1 MKKESII
8 NKIVKLHSLQLQ
20 IDVSGGPEKCMP
32 IFDKYC
38 QLREEILF
46 KFGLPYSYEYGKILF
61 IENFENSRNPY
72 ETYFNLTL
80 AAEKFLLEAVKS
92 DLEFLTECV
101 NDNIEWDIVLP
112 KIDLPVHIY
121 NKFVYNE
128 ILLKNRDTI
137 KNALNAMRMVRDK
150 NFLNDLGIIAL
161 CKEMSSLEILILKKL
176 KKAKVKYLNEYIYYY
191 KNRLL

>member
-20 IDVSGGPEKCMP
+20 IDVSGGPEKCMS

-38 QLREEILF
+38 QLRDKILF

-61 IENFENSRNPY
+61 VENYENSRNPF
-72 ETYFNLTL
+72 ETYFNLKF
-80 AAEKFLLEAVKS
+80 AAEKFLLEDVKS

-128 ILLKNRDTI
+128 ILINNRDTI
-137 KNALNAMRMVRDK
+137 KNGLNAMRMVRDK
-150 NFLNDLGIIAL
+150 NLLNDLGIIAL
-161 CKEMSSLEILILKKL
+161 SKEISNEEILILKKL
-176 KKAKVKYLNEYIYYY
+176 KKSKIKYLNEYIFYY